1 MLPAVQQQWLE
12 HCTGGWLLAGV
23 EEEVVGKL
31 SDPIHVPLPLLVDSL
46 VLQPGSVLEA
56 EGKGTLI
63 SHSSEASF
71 SLKQLKAV
79 RTKYH

>member
-12 HCTGGWLLAGV
+12 HCTGCWLLEGV
-23 EEEVVGKL
+23 EEEMVGKL